1 MAAFFVRKIMDPEDI
16 KKDDVANQLK
26 LVNASVKE
34 LTEKALPAAENA
46 LKEAKKAGDLSEKTK
61 NDVDKLLTDLN
72 TQRDL
77 QNQLA
82 TQLGEAEQMFAR
94 LGNNGGQSPAK
105 NRAGDLVI
113 VDEAMIEF
121 SKNVSAGRRLAIDM
135 PRNALT
141 SFAVNPVDGSTK
153 IITNPNQRLTVRDL
167 LAPGDTESNAV
178 AYLRELLFTNNAAPV
193 AENTTKPYSE
203 ITFEEVLSGVKT
215 VAHLMKIAKQ
225 TLDDLPQLRS
235 IINGRLLNGLKRV
248 EDTQLLF
255 GSGVGNNLHG
265 IYTQATAFA
274 NPSTKTTPSNSLD
287 VMRLAMLQVTLAELS
302 ATGHVMHDID
312 WTDIELIKDANTK
325 GYLFSNPFGTLE
337 ARLWGLPVAQT
348 NQAGM
353 LGNFLTGSF
362 ADAAQIFDRE
372 DANVVISTENAD
384 DFEKNMVSVRA
395 EERLALAVYRP
406 QAFVKGSLTVGP

>member
-1 MAAFFVRKIMDPEDI
+1 MRKIMDPEDI

-34 LTEKALPAAENA
+34 LTEKALPKAENA
-46 LKEAKKAGDLSEKTK
+46 LKEAQKAGELSNETK
-61 NDVDKLLTDLN
+61 KEVDKLLTDLN

-94 LGNNGGQSPAK
+94 IGNNGGQAPAR

-113 VDEAMIEF
+113 ANESMIEF

-141 SFAVNPVDGSTK
+141 SFAVNPVDGTTK
-153 IITNPNQRLTVRDL
+153 VITNPNQRLMVRDL

-215 VAHLMKIAKQ
+215 IAHLMKVAKQ

-372 DANVVISTENAD
+372 DANVVVSTENAD
-384 DFEKNMVSVRA
+384 DFEKNMVSIRA

>member
-1 MAAFFVRKIMDPEDI
+1 MTDQT
-16 KKDDVANQLK
+16 KDQTAEQLK
-26 LVNASVKE
+26 QVNASVKE
-34 LTEKALPAAENA
+34 LTEKTLPAAENA
-46 LKEAKKAGDLSEKTK
+46 LKEAKKAGELSEKTK
-61 NDVDKLLTDLN
+61 NEVDKLLTDLN
-72 TQRDL
+72 TMRDTQNKL
-77 QNQLA
+77 Q
-82 TQLGEAEQMFAR
+82 TELGEAEQMFAR
-94 LGNNGGQSPAK
+94 IGNNGGQAPAR

-113 VDEAMIEF
+113 ANETMIEF
-121 SKNVSAGRRLAIDM
+121 SKNVAAGRRLAIDM

-141 SFAVNPVDGSTK
+141 SFAVNPVDGNTQ

-215 VAHLMKIAKQ
+215 IAHLMKVAKQ

-372 DANVVISTENAD
+372 DANVVVSTENAD

>member
-1 MAAFFVRKIMDPEDI
+1 MTDQT
-16 KKDDVANQLK
+16 KDQTAEQLK
-26 LVNASVKE
+26 QVNAKVKE
-34 LTEKALPAAENA
+34 LTEKTLPAAENA
-46 LKEAKKAGDLSEKTK
+46 LKEAQKAGDLSTETK
-61 NDVDKLLTDLN
+61 NKVDELLTDLN
-72 TQRDL
+72 TMRDTQNKL
-77 QNQLA
+77 QSE
-82 TQLGEAEQMFAR
+82 LGEAEQLFAR
-94 LGNNGGQSPAK
+94 IGSGNGNQAPAK

-113 VDEAMIEF
+113 ANDSIIEF
-121 SKNVSAGRRLAIDM
+121 SKNVSAGRRLAIDV
-135 PRNALT
+135 PRAALT

-153 IITNPNQRLTVRDL
+153 IVTNPNQRLTVRDL
-167 LAPGDTESNAV
+167 LAPGDTESSAV
-178 AYLRELLFTNNAAPV
+178 AYLRETLFTNNAAPV

-203 ITFEEVLSGVKT
+203 IEFEEVLSGVKT
-215 VAHLMKIAKQ
+215 IAHLMKIAKQ

-255 GSGVGNNLHG
+255 GSGTGNNLHG

-287 VMRLAMLQVTLAELS
+287 LMRLAMLQVTLAELS

-312 WTDIELIKDANTK
+312 WTDIELMKDASTN

-372 DANVVISTENAD
+372 DANVVVSTENAD
-384 DFEKNMVSVRA
+384 DFEKNMVSIRA

-406 QAFVKGSLTVGP
+406 QAFVKGSLTV

>member
-1 MAAFFVRKIMDPEDI
+1 MDPEDI

-34 LTEKALPAAENA
+34 LTDKALPAAENA

-94 LGNNGGQSPAK
+94 LGNNGGQAPAR

-113 VDEAMIEF
+113 ANDTIIQF
-121 SKNVSAGRRLAIDM
+121 SNSVVAGRRIAIDV

-193 AENTTKPYSE
+193 AENTTKPYSD

-348 NQAGM
+348 NQGGM

-372 DANVVISTENAD
+372 DANVVVSTENAD
-384 DFEKNMVSVRA
+384 DFEKNMVSIRA